1 MIREMKGPATSTRQ
15 EGGGREGTS
24 GKMQP
29 SVCEESQQGKGTA
42 LFSTVPKGGCGPKDM
57 RVGGGGFSREK
68 GGILRHP
75 GCPAME

>member
-1 MIREMKGPATSTRQ
+1 MIRELKGPGTSTRQ

-42 LFSTVPKGGCGPKDM
+42 LFSTVPKGGCGPKDGEWKELVSAG
-57 RVGGGGFSREK
+57 RKEGF
-68 GGILRHP
+68 
-75 GCPAME
+75 